1 MKKLLLILLIL
12 PIIVKAQVRPGGYK
26 IKLASNRLYMELFN
40 VNAVRAADDCNT
52 TRVDCSTQAWEIIAV
67 PGKPNTFHIVLVNG
81 GKYLTWSNEPAV
93 ASRILLL
100 PGYPIERIRFQSFL
114 IIPNDKSSYDIQPA
128 LEGASANN
136 YYLAAKLVSS
146 GNNVVG
152 IVNRNTVDWTRG
164 DFSIGWLF
172 TASDIITRLPVQ
184 TAQPGVVST
193 PAPKVTPLPVK
204 PVQPG
209 VVSPNNNKLDVDI
222 KTGSD
227 NLEMKPFQ
235 GNVDIKVLIEGKP
248 DAILL
253 NANKDQS
260 WPNNSI
266 KRVTIP
272 LPADITV
279 DQIKEIQISRLRKPG
294 PTTTIFNI
302 AEKDNWNVD
311 GVIVNANIKTN
322 NAMKR
327 TKLLEVR
334 SRGRVPG
341 TTGHTIPYFRFVYLD
356 GTLGANE
363 GELLKLPLS
372 PDANI
377 IVPPPAAATI
387 VVNPVIKIETLTGG
401 DDLRGGNDNL
411 NVLIRLKIRP
421 VRNISLNNINNRQ
434 SWGNFTEHMVTR
446 PISGLPF
453 TFDDIEDI
461 VLRHTGGGGMG
472 ADNWYL
478 DKLKITLTI
487 AGETRVLVDQVSA
500 PIHYF
505 KGDSRSKTFPIIR

>member
-1 MKKLLLILLIL
+1 MKKLLFLLLIT
-12 PIIVKAQVRPGGYK
+12 PIIGFAQLKNGRYF
-26 IKLASNRLYMELFN
+26 IKLMHNGKNIQVNSTNNLWLANGCTDFNCPSQFFDLTMVAGSPKIFTIKNVQTGNFLTFSEDEYGNIIPGITLQTAKTTSLNRRFQQFLINSDKDGIFSIHPRRTTGIMELFIATELRDINSGGTIIGLEYKTPDRNPGNYANFTN
-40 VNAVRAADDCNT
+40 VTWNFIPIPIGTISRT
-52 TRVDCSTQAWEIIAV
+52 TT
-67 PGKPNTFHIVLVNG
+67 
-81 GKYLTWSNEPAV
+81 
-93 ASRILLL
+93 
-100 PGYPIERIRFQSFL
+100 
-114 IIPNDKSSYDIQPA
+114 
-128 LEGASANN
+128 
-136 YYLAAKLVSS
+136 
-146 GNNVVG
+146 
-152 IVNRNTVDWTRG
+152 
-164 DFSIGWLF
+164 
-172 TASDIITRLPVQ
+172 
-184 TAQPGVVST
+184 ST
-193 PAPKVTPLPVK
+193 PVVADRSQSSSSVMVTP
-204 PVQPG
+204 
-209 VVSPNNNKLDVDI
+209 PNNNKLDVDI

-235 GNVDIKVLIEGKP
+235 GNVDIKVIIQGKP

-272 LPADITV
+272 LPADINV
-279 DQIKEIQISRLRKPG
+279 DQIKEIQISRLRKSG

-356 GTLGANE
+356 GDLGANE

-372 PDANI
+372 PNANI
-377 IVPPPAAATI
+377 IIPPPAAATV

-421 VRNISLNNINNRQ
+421 VRNIALNNINNRGN
-434 SWGNFTEHMVTR
+434 WGNFTEHTVTR

-461 VLRHTGGGGMG
+461 VVRHTGGGGTG

-487 AGETRVLVDQVSA
+487 AGETRVLVDQVGA

-505 KGDSRSKTFPIIR
+505 KGDSRSKIFTIIR